1 MKTITTIILIL
12 TLNLVY
18 GQDTL
23 QFGVTIPKGFS
34 GQITDPRTIVHSG
47 KLDFDF
53 YKKHFF
59 TPYYYPRKMVDS
71 NHKNE
76 TITIWND
83 STKIGDFNTNWS
95 FTITYDSLSRVTSY
109 KYSACMICSQLP
121 YDFHF
126 FYNQLGQV
134 VKMTN
139 NLNDNKTI
147 EFKYDTDGNIVNVK
161 EYHGSDLMK
170 EIELMNKK

>member
-1 MKTITTIILIL
+1 
-12 TLNLVY
+12 
-18 GQDTL
+18 
-23 QFGVTIPKGFS
+23 
-34 GQITDPRTIVHSG
+34 
-47 KLDFDF
+47 
-53 YKKHFF
+53 
-59 TPYYYPRKMVDS
+59 
-71 NHKNE
+71 
-76 TITIWND
+76 
-83 STKIGDFNTNWS
+83 
-95 FTITYDSLSRVTSY
+95 
-109 KYSACMICSQLP
+109 MICSQLP